1 MKFCIVYD
9 SKYGNGK
16 TCVEYLKEAVSKK
29 NHAVEVF
36 RVDETESKSL
46 PAADFYVFST
56 PTHVGGPT
64 RRMKKFLKKLD
75 VGEVRYSL
83 MTTCRNTKNK
93 TLEKMEKLLQPKGM
107 VKASDGVKIMVT
119 KLKGPLESDY
129 RKKIDAFAKGI
140 IG

>member
-16 TCVEYLKEAVSKK
+16 TCVEYLKEVVSKK
-29 NHAVEVF
+29 NNTVEVF
-36 RVDETESKSL
+36 RVDKTEPKSL

-75 VGEVRYSL
+75 LKKARYSL
-83 MTTCRNTKNK
+83 MTTCRDTKTK

-107 VKASDGVKIMVT
+107 VRASDGVKIMVT

-129 RKKIDAFAKGI
+129 REKINAFAKGI